1 MNDYGATLQFG
12 SFITPAAADPRGVVA
27 LAVASETAGLDLVSF
42 QDHPYQPAFLD
53 VWTLMSFVAARTERI
68 EISANVH
75 NLPLRPPAVLAR
87 AAASLDLLSAG
98 RFALA
103 LGTGAFWDAIVAMG
117 GERRTPGEAVRA
129 VEEAVGIIR
138 DLWDTSIRDR
148 VRRDGE
154 IYRVVGAKRGPA
166 PAHPIPIWLG
176 AYGPRMLRMVGT
188 LADGWLPSMGPLGS
202 LAAITE
208 GNARIDDAATDA
220 GRDPAAIRRLL
231 NISPGAAHP
240 DSLAEL
246 ALDYGIDT
254 FILSSDDASELRRFG
269 EQTAPAARQLVAAER
284 RTGHSPGG

>member
-53 VWTLMSFVAARTERI
+53 VWTLMSYVAACTERI

-117 GERRTPGEAVRA
+117 GERR
-129 VEEAVGIIR
+129 
-138 DLWDTSIRDR
+138 
-148 VRRDGE
+148 
-154 IYRVVGAKRGPA
+154 
-166 PAHPIPIWLG
+166 
-176 AYGPRMLRMVGT
+176 
-188 LADGWLPSMGPLGS
+188 
-202 LAAITE
+202 
-208 GNARIDDAATDA
+208 
-220 GRDPAAIRRLL
+220 
-231 NISPGAAHP
+231 SPGAGAS
-240 DSLAEL
+240 DSHLARRL
-246 ALDYGIDT
+246 PTADAADGRNSRRRMPGAILPRYG
-254 FILSSDDASELRRFG
+254 AC
-269 EQTAPAARQLVAAER
+269 
-284 RTGHSPGG
+284 